1 MKVRED
7 GQETKP
13 YHNFLSFFI
22 LMSCYIFYSL
32 TIYFYFMI
40 LKLLFWL

>member
-7 GQETKP
+7 GQETQP
-13 YHNFLSFFI
+13 YHIFLFLYPHVLLYFRLSYH
-22 LMSCYIFYSL
+22 L
-32 TIYFYFMI
+32 FYFMI